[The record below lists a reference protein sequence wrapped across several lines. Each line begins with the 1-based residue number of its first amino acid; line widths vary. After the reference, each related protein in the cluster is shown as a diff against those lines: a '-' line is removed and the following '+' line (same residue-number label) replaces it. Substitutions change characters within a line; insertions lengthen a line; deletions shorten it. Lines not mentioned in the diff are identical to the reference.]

1 MKKLILFVLISGL
14 IFASEYQT
22 YKLIEFIK
30 EMQHKKVK
38 FLPIPDYNIF
48 PVNIDNKVKIQQFI
62 KAQSA
67 TIKLMAI
74 LGKEAYINGRWYK
87 EGDKMQNMKILKIT
101 HNCVVFSSEDVD
113 KNFKRCLVSNLI
125 KVDK

>member
-1 MKKLILFVLISGL
+1 
-14 IFASEYQT
+14 
-22 YKLIEFIK
+22 
-30 EMQHKKVK
+30 
-38 FLPIPDYNIF
+38 
-48 PVNIDNKVKIQQFI
+48 
-62 KAQSA
+62 
-67 TIKLMAI
+67 MAI